1 VDGEHAPGRSGGKVE
16 LLLGPEISERMLI
29 DQTLL
34 TSESSPGGTAA
45 VDFYFIQDD
54 GGTFK
59 ATIPYEPYFFLTCR
73 VSIVIS
79 EVNGA
84 D

>member
-1 VDGEHAPGRSGGKVE
+1 MAKLTS
-16 LLLGPEISERMLI
+16 
-29 DQTLL
+29 QTLL
-34 TSESSPGGTAA
+34 QSETNPGGTAA

-73 VSIVIS
+73 VSRWVGFS
-79 EVNGA
+79 FRGHR
-84 D
+84 